1 MSTAEDAQSRIDLPP
16 APPAQQRILDAGGV
30 ACWSEPVAIDTY
42 EPAEPDRYPL
52 FLDRRVYQGSSGKV
66 YPIPFT
72 DRIAAQK
79 TPRLWQAV
87 HLENAFVR
95 LMLLPEIGG
104 RIHIG
109 FDKVRGYDFFYR
121 NNVIKPALV
130 GLAGPWISGGVEF
143 NWPQHHRPATF
154 LPVETVIER
163 AADDDVTVWHSDL
176 DPLQRMRG
184 THGIR
189 MRGDSA
195 LVEVTARLHN
205 RTDEPQTFLWWAN
218 VAAAS
223 HDEYQSFFPTDVT
236 HVADHA
242 RRAVTAFPRA
252 DRPYY
257 GVDYPALAASRPGA
271 DRLDFAGNIPV
282 PTSYMITDTRDDFFG
297 GYDHR
302 AGAGFVH
309 WAEHT
314 IAPGKKQWTWGDGP
328 IGRAWDAQLTDSDG
342 PYIELMAGVFTDNQP
357 DFSYLA
363 PGETRRFS
371 QYWYP
376 IHEIGPAH
384 QATTEVAV
392 SLSLGPVGG
401 GAAGGS
407 RAGRD
412 ALSVR
417 VGVASASVF
426 EWATVALSRGEQ
438 LVAEWELA
446 LSPGHPFVES
456 VDVTPEAGPDGVAAP
471 RDAASEP
478 GLGAHDFTL
487 RVVADGR
494 ELISWTP
501 RRPDAGA
508 EPRVATEPPLPAAI
522 PSSDELYLTGVHLA
536 QYRHPTRSAA
546 PYFEEV
552 LRRDPHDSRAAVA
565 LGAERYRHGRYAE
578 ARMLFESALERLTRR
593 NLNPASGEASYRLGL
608 VLERLGRFDE
618 AGERFAKA
626 AWDAAWAHPAGLALA
641 RLALRAG
648 EARAA
653 LEHAEAA
660 LRTDASST
668 EARALRVLALR
679 RLAAAERAADIARA
693 TAAAPRGV
701 PSRLDAPGEHAEP
714 APPTAV
720 ERSSTAKP
728 PRASRSAEGGLEAAA
743 ASALDDALRH
753 DPLDPIALALAG
765 RLDTADPKTP
775 LVVACWLAR
784 AGELAAAIALSDAEA
799 ARSLA
804 GAPRTSLP
812 AFGNPDPLRHYL
824 RATWFEALAGAE
836 THAEGG
842 AEVATAAG
850 AAAAA
855 ERAAARATDARHA
868 FPAGLDEFDALTAAI
883 AADPADAT
891 APALLGAWLLDAGRP
906 DDARRALETALA
918 LGSADPVAWRNAA
931 LAIMNSTGDAERA
944 DGCFAR
950 ALELSPHD
958 PRLVFERDV
967 LSAMRGLPAAERL
980 ASIESHGDA
989 GWARDDL
996 ALHRLDLLLATG
1008 RVDEALEVL
1017 STRRFQPFE
1026 GGEGQ
1031 AIALYDRATLAVA
1044 RRLLET
1050 DARAAAELLRSGIAV
1065 PETLG
1070 EGRHPADS
1078 LAERYV
1084 LLGDA
1089 LDAAGDAAALE
1100 AWQQARDGAGPLAV
1114 APRPAAAADYW
1125 VGIAH
1130 LRLGEPA
1137 GAEAVWAALDERA
1150 DELERQKPA
1159 VDYFATSLPE
1169 LLLFDIDTADART
1182 AAARELRS
1190 LAREGRA
1197 HGGSGIS
1204 VARSVAASAATTTTA
1219 GGAAGTGGEGPA

>member
-1 MSTAEDAQSRIDLPP
+1 MSTAADAQSRIDLPP
-16 APPAQQRILDAGGV
+16 APPEQQRILDAGGV

-72 DRIAAQK
+72 DRIAAEK
-79 TPRLWQAV
+79 TPRLWQAI

-95 LMLLPEIGG
+95 LLLLPEIGG

-109 FDKVRGYDFFYR
+109 YDKVRGYDFFYR

-154 LPVETVIER
+154 LPVETAIAR
-163 AADDDVTVWHSDL
+163 SADDDVTVWHSDL

-282 PTSYMITDTRDDFFG
+282 PTSYMITDTHDDFFG

-328 IGRAWDAQLTDSDG
+328 IGQAWDAQLTDSDG

-357 DFSYLA
+357 DFSSLA

-392 SLSLGPVGG
+392 SLSLEPVRA
-401 GAAGGS
+401 GAAGESGAGRRAVPV
-407 RAGRD
+407 RAGIP
-412 ALSVR
+412 VR

-426 EWATVALSRGEQ
+426 EQATIALSRGEH
-438 LVAEWELA
+438 LVAEWEVALA
-446 LSPGHPFVES
+446 PGHPFVAS
-456 VDVTPEAGPDGVAAP
+456 LDVAQEAGPDGVAAP
-471 RDAASEP
+471 RDAAFEP
-478 GLGAHDFTL
+478 GLGAHEFTL

-508 EPRVATEPPLPAAI
+508 EPWVATEPPLPEAI
-522 PSSDELYLTGVHLA
+522 PSADELYLTGVHLA

-565 LGAERYRHGRYAE
+565 LGAERYRHGRYEE

-626 AWDAAWAHPAGLALA
+626 AWDAAWAHPAALALA

-653 LEHAEAA
+653 VEHAEAA

-679 RLAAAERAADIARA
+679 RLAAAGRAAD
-693 TAAAPRGV
+693 
-701 PSRLDAPGEHAEP
+701 
-714 APPTAV
+714 
-720 ERSSTAKP
+720 
-728 PRASRSAEGGLEAAA
+728 GLEAAA
-743 ASALDDALRH
+743 SSALDDALRH

-784 AGELAAAIALSDAEA
+784 AGEFAAAIALTDAEA
-799 ARSLA
+799 ARSQA

-812 AFGNPDPLRHYL
+812 TFGNPDPLRHYL
-824 RATWFEALAGAE
+824 RATWFDAIANAGTTVKAE
-836 THAEGG
+836 
-842 AEVATAAG
+842 
-850 AAAAA
+850 A
-855 ERAAARATDARHA
+855 ERAAARAADARHA

-883 AADPADAT
+883 AADPADAA

-906 DDARRALETALA
+906 GDARQSLETALA

-980 ASIESHGDA
+980 ASIEAHGDA

-996 ALHRLDLLLATG
+996 ALHRLDLLLTTG

-1065 PETLG
+1065 PATLG

-1089 LDAAGDAAALE
+1089 LDSAGDASALE
-1100 AWQQARDGAGPLAV
+1100 AWQHARDGAGPLAV
-1114 APRPAAAADYW
+1114 ALRPAAAADYW

-1137 GAEAVWAALDERA
+1137 EAEAVWAALDERA
-1150 DELERQKPA
+1150 DELERQKPV

-1169 LLLFDIDTADART
+1169 LLLFDTDTADART
-1182 AAARELRS
+1182 AAASELRS
-1190 LAREGRA
+1190 LAREGRTQ
-1197 HGGSGIS
+1197 GGSGIS
-1204 VARSVAASAATTTTA
+1204 ATASVTGSTATTDT
-1219 GGAAGTGGEGPA
+1219 GDGASGEGSA